1 MNELKELSGIE
12 KLEAVKTTLEVFGY
26 SFAKLTVKEAFMLFH
41 IIDDQLRGE
50 LDADI
55 SGQV

>member
-12 KLEAVKTTLEVFGY
+12 KLEAVKATLEVFGY
-26 SFAKLTVKEAFMLFH
+26 SFAQLTVGEAFRLFH
-41 IIDDQLRGE
+41 IINNQLRGE